1 MVEVWF
7 AILTVML
14 GIFAVLDGLNIGS
27 GIVSFLVA
35 RSPLERRVVVS
46 ALGPLWSWHEVW
58 LLSAGGILFVAFPS
72 VLATAL
78 SGFYLAVF
86 LLLWCLLLRGL
97 SLELGGH
104 MDDPMWRAFW
114 DVTFAVSSVL
124 LGVLLGAALGNVVRG
139 VPLDARGRFSLAFF
153 TDFGVSGEVGILDW
167 YTVSVAVF
175 TVFCLAA
182 HGATYLVLKT
192 EGAVHDRSLALAR
205 RLWPTVFALF
215 VVLTLETTV
224 VRPELFHGIAR
235 RPPAWLLVACIVAG
249 VAAIVDGTRRGRE
262 VRAFLGGCAF
272 IVGLLA
278 AGAVAIF
285 PVMLHSTFP
294 DRPAATAYEGAAA
307 AHGLGLA
314 LVWWPLALALSL
326 AYAFF
331 VLRHF
336 AGKVRLGA

>member
-14 GIFAVLDGLNIGS
+14 GTFAVLDGLNIGC
-27 GIVSFLVA
+27 GIVSYAVA
-35 RSPLERRVVVS
+35 RSPLERRVVVG

-97 SLELGGH
+97 SLELSGH

-114 DVTFAVSSVL
+114 DVLFAVSSVL

-153 TDFGVSGEVGILDW
+153 TDFGVTGDVGILDW

-175 TVFCLAA
+175 TVACLAA

-192 EGAVHDRSLALAR
+192 EGVVHQRSLALAR
-205 RLWPTVFALF
+205 RLWPGVFLLLAALS
-215 VVLTLETTV
+215 VETNV
-224 VRPELFHGIAR
+224 VRPELFAGLAR
-235 RPPAWLLVACIVAG
+235 RPLAWLLIAVVVG
-249 VAAIVDGTRRGRE
+249 GTAAIVDGARRGRE
-262 VRAFLGGCAF
+262 VQAFLGSCAF

-278 AGAVAIF
+278 AGAVATF

-294 DRPAATAYEGAAA
+294 DAPPTTAYDGAAA

-314 LVWWPLALALSL
+314 LLWWPAALALALV
-326 AYAFF
+326 YASF
-331 VLRHF
+331 VFRHF
-336 AGKVRLGA
+336 SGKVRASA